1 MVPRRAMSTDSN
13 CANARC
19 TGGPNWTSYG
29 NGCSMLPEA
38 RADPFHEL
46 WARTNLSGKAQGPWR
61 HPKQQHLA
69 QRPDMVGQRRRHRRR
84 LELPLL
90 GRARPF
96 GQLRLRQGLAQGG
109 MRQAEIV
116 VDVIQRQLLV

>member
-1 MVPRRAMSTDSN
+1 MREGSHGLPTALSPPVTPSTQAIRTHVAASGDLSLPLPTTVACSYPR
-13 CANARC
+13 
-19 TGGPNWTSYG
+19 W
-29 NGCSMLPEA
+29 L
-38 RADPFHEL
+38 
-46 WARTNLSGKAQGPWR
+46 GPWR

-116 VDVIQRQLLV
+116 VDVISTYAKVI